1 MVLDLQTVA
10 ASPFFVVG
18 MAATLV
24 LTKAL
29 LITGL
34 ARLFG
39 MEWSQAMGAGLLLSQ
54 GGEFGF
60 VLFAQAQNALLIAP
74 EGASLFSAIV
84 TFSMA
89 TTPFLMLF
97 ARRFEFA
104 RPKNPA
110 NLAGPDEATR
120 GTAIIVGYGRFGQ
133 TVAQMLMG
141 HGFEVVLID
150 KKPAQIEVSSRFD
163 MKVYYGDGTR
173 IDLLRRSGA
182 EEAQLIAFCHD
193 DPSLDSRMLEPIA
206 EAFPQAAL
214 LVRAFDRRQVLAL
227 KDMDL
232 AGIVREVFESAIC
245 MGVQAMETLGVPQ
258 AEIEEVERRYREN
271 DEQRLAAQEA
281 QGTLMAAKEL
291 MFRPGRRMRLI
302 ARGEEEEKA

>member
-1 MVLDLQTVA
+1 VA
-10 ASPFFVVG
+10 AYPFFVIG
-18 MAATLV
+18 MAAVLV
-24 LTKAL
+24 FTKAA

-39 MEWSQAMGAGLLLSQ
+39 MERNQAIGAGLLLSQ

-74 EGASLFSAIV
+74 QAASLFSAIV

-97 ARRFEFA
+97 ARRLEFA
-104 RPKNPA
+104 RPKDGMDLPKPEDA
-110 NLAGPDEATR
+110 PR

-141 HGFEVVLID
+141 HGFGVVLID
-150 KKPAQIEVSSRFD
+150 KKPSQIEVSSRFD
-163 MKVYYGDGTR
+163 MRVNYGDGTR

-182 EEAQLIAFCHD
+182 DEARLIAFCID
-193 DPSLDSRMLEPIA
+193 DPTLDSRLLEPIA

-214 LVRAFDRRQVLAL
+214 LVRAFDRRQLLEL
-227 KDMDL
+227 KDVDL
-232 AGIVREVFESAIC
+232 AGVVREVFESAIC
-245 MGVQAMETLGVPQ
+245 MGVQAMQALGVPPE
-258 AEIEEVERRYREN
+258 EIEEVERQYRQN
-271 DEQRLAAQEA
+271 DEQRMAVQIEHGSL
-281 QGTLMAAKEL
+281 LAAKEL
-291 MFRPGRRMRLI
+291 MYRPGRQMRLFS
-302 ARGEEEEKA
+302 RGEREEEA